1 MQRFAR
7 HGHRY
12 SHAWL
17 SCPLIRSGLELS
29 NPLVFGFF
37 FCFLFHPVFHII
49 FPLFFCLFFFSPLCF
64 LSRLTYPPGAMQFTD
79 GRYWIYSPRQRR
91 LRTTSLSSRT
101 VSDRAST

>member
-49 FPLFFCLFFFSPLCF
+49 FPLFFCLFFFSPSVSF
-64 LSRLTYPPGAMQFTD
+64 LASLTPPGPCSSQMGGTGFTLPASAD
-79 GRYWIYSPRQRR
+79 SEPPRFPPG
-91 LRTTSLSSRT
+91 L
-101 VSDRAST
+101 

>member
-17 SCPLIRSGLELS
+17 SCLLIRSGLELS

-49 FPLFFCLFFFSPLCF
+49 FPLFFCLFFFPPLFPFSPHLPPRGHAVHRWEVLDLLSPPAQTPNHLAF
-64 LSRLTYPPGAMQFTD
+64 LQD
-79 GRYWIYSPRQRR
+79 CK
-91 LRTTSLSSRT
+91 
-101 VSDRAST
+101 